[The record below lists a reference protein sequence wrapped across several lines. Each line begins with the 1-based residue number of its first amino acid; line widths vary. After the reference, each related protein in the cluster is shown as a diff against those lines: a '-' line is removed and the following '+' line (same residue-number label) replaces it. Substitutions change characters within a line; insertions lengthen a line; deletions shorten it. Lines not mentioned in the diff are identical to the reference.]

1 MELGKTGVRFSLP
14 PPAAFGRLFYYLPSI
29 YYNTRKGCFSLSKV
43 IILDTNVYLTEV
55 QALFSFG
62 KSNIAIPTIVLD
74 EIDKHKHRQDTAGL
88 NARSMNRILDALRS
102 KGSLLNGVPL
112 GSGKG
117 RVFAAQYDPR
127 YMPAGMD
134 LNDSDNKI
142 IAIALRLK
150 IAEGNDVIV
159 VSRDLNM
166 RVKCDSF
173 GIASYDYQPQ
183 KIIKSVDKLFDGTD
197 EIEVDS
203 DLIDQFYSNVD
214 IILPEQKKKLF
225 PNQYL
230 LLRSIQDSQKT
241 AMCRFN
247 SYDQPLK
254 KVYTYKDIWG
264 LSANNKEQKY
274 AMDLLFDRDI
284 HIMSLT
290 GQAGTGKTLI
300 AAACG
305 LEQVLNSTRS
315 QGGYDKLIITRPV
328 QPMGRDIGFLPGTLE
343 EKMMPW
349 IAPLRDNL
357 EYLFGDKA
365 ALDMHMEQG
374 VIEIEAMTYIRG
386 RSISNA
392 FMIVDEAQ
400 NLTTHELKTII
411 TRVGHGT
418 KLVLTGDIQQIDNS
432 YVDSVSNG
440 LTHAV
445 EKFKEYDISGHVTL
459 YKGERSKL
467 ATLAAEIL

>member
-1 MELGKTGVRFSLP
+1 MTKTL
-14 PPAAFGRLFYYLPSI
+14 
-29 YYNTRKGCFSLSKV
+29 
-43 IILDTNVYLTEV
+43 ILDTNVYLTEA
-55 QALFSFG
+55 QSLFSFG
-62 KSNIAIPTIVLD
+62 RSDIAIPTMVLD

-88 NARSMNRILDALRS
+88 NARMMNRVLDNLRK
-102 KGSLLNGVPL
+102 KGSLFAGVPL

-127 YMPAGMD
+127 YMPAGMEP
-134 LNDSDNKI
+134 NDADNKI
-142 IAIALRLK
+142 IAVTLRLK
-150 IAEGNDVIV
+150 LEGHDVAII
-159 VSRDLNM
+159 SRDLNM

-173 GIASYDYQPQ
+173 GIECYDYQPQ
-183 KIIKSVDKLFDGTD
+183 QAVKSVEKLYDGISEIFLPDDQIDKFYNGG
-197 EIEVDS
+197 EI
-203 DLIDQFYSNVD
+203 N
-214 IILPEQKKKLF
+214 LPEQKTKLY
-225 PNQYL
+225 PNHFL
-230 LLRSIQDSQKT
+230 VLKSESNESKSAI
-241 AMCRFN
+241 ARFTNKN
-247 SYDQPLK
+247 SPLK
-254 KVYTYKDIWG
+254 KILTYKDIWG
-264 LSANNKEQKY
+264 LSANNKEQKF
-274 AMDLLFDRDI
+274 AMDLLFDKDV
-284 HIMSLT
+284 HIVSLT

-305 LEQVLNSTRS
+305 LEQVLHSTRS

-349 IAPLRDNL
+349 VAPLRDNL
-357 EYLFGDKA
+357 EYLFGDKT
-365 ALDMHMEQG
+365 ALDMQIEQG
-374 VIEIEAMTYIRG
+374 VVEIEAMTYIRG

-400 NLTTHELKTII
+400 NLTAHELKTII

-432 YVDSVSNG
+432 YVDAVSNG

-445 EKFKEYDISGHVTL
+445 EKFKEFQISGHVTL

>member
-1 MELGKTGVRFSLP
+1 LTKTL
-14 PPAAFGRLFYYLPSI
+14 L
-29 YYNTRKGCFSLSKV
+29 
-43 IILDTNVYLTEV
+43 LDTNVYLTEAH
-55 QALFSFG
+55 ALYSFG
-62 KSNIAIPTIVLD
+62 KSHIGIPTIVLD

-88 NARSMNRILDALRS
+88 NARLMNRLLDKLRQ
-102 KGSLLNGVPL
+102 KGSLLSGVPI
-112 GSGKG
+112 GRGKG

-127 YMPAGMD
+127 YMPPGLGAE
-134 LNDSDNKI
+134 DSDNKI
-142 IAIALRLK
+142 IAVALRLK
-150 IAEGNDVIV
+150 IEGHDIAVI
-159 VSRDLNM
+159 SRDLNM

-173 GIASYDYQPQ
+173 GIECYDYQPQ
-183 KIIKSVDKLFDGTD
+183 QAIKSVEKLYDGASEIYVEDK
-197 EIEVDS
+197 EIEKFYNNEDVYLPRQKNKLYPNHYLVLKSDS
-203 DLIDQFYSNVD
+203 DDQKSA
-214 IILPEQKKKLF
+214 I
-225 PNQYL
+225 
-230 LLRSIQDSQKT
+230 
-241 AMCRFN
+241 CRFEDYE
-247 SYDQPLK
+247 SPIK
-254 KVYTYKDIWG
+254 KVISYKDIWG

-274 AMDLLFDRDI
+274 AMDLLFDSNI
-284 HIMSLT
+284 NIVSLT
-290 GQAGTGKTLI
+290 GPAGTGKTLI

-305 LEQVLNSTRS
+305 LEQVLHSTRS

-357 EYLFGDKA
+357 EYLFGDKT
-365 ALDMHMEQG
+365 ALDMHIEQG
-374 VIEIEAMTYIRG
+374 VVEIEAMTYIRG

-418 KLVLTGDIQQIDNS
+418 KLVLTGDVQQIDNS
-432 YVDSVSNG
+432 YVDAVSNG

-445 EKFKEYDISGHVTL
+445 EKFKEYSMSGHVTL

>member
-1 MELGKTGVRFSLP
+1 VKILTTTF
-14 PPAAFGRLFYYLPSI
+14 
-29 YYNTRKGCFSLSKV
+29 
-43 IILDTNVYLTEV
+43 ILDTNVYLTEV

-62 KSNIAIPTIVLD
+62 KADVAIPTIVLD
-74 EIDKHKHRQDTAGL
+74 EIDRHKHRQDVAGL
-88 NARSMNRILDALRS
+88 NAREMNRTLDKLRT
-102 KGSLLNGVPL
+102 KGSLLLGVPL
-112 GSGKG
+112 GSGRGK
-117 RVFAAQYDPR
+117 VFAAQYDPR

-134 LNDSDNKI
+134 ANDSDNKI
-142 IAIALRLK
+142 IAVALRLK
-150 IAEGNDVIV
+150 IAEGQDVYV

-173 GIASYDYQPQ
+173 GIPCYDYQPQ
-183 KIIKSVDKLFDGTD
+183 QVIKSVDKLFDGTRDIMVDDDIIESFYKD
-197 EIEVDS
+197 EEV
-203 DLIDQFYSNVD
+203 
-214 IILPEQKKKLF
+214 ILPEQKMKLY

-230 LLRSIQDSQKT
+230 ILKSEKDDKKT
-241 AMCRFN
+241 ALCRFKGPDN
-247 SYDQPLK
+247 PLR
-254 KVYTYKDIWG
+254 KVYTYRDIWG
-264 LSANNKEQKY
+264 LSANNKEQKF
-274 AMDLLFDRDI
+274 AMDLLFDKDI
-284 HIMSLT
+284 QIISLT

-305 LEQVLNSTRS
+305 LEQVLHSTKS

-357 EYLFGDKA
+357 EYLFGDRT
-365 ALDMHMEQG
+365 ALDIQMEQG
-374 VIEIEAMTYIRG
+374 TIEIEAMTYIRG

-400 NLTTHELKTII
+400 NLTAHELKTII

-432 YVDSVSNG
+432 YVDAVSNG

-445 EKFKEYDISGHVTL
+445 EKFKEHEISGHVTL

>member
-1 MELGKTGVRFSLP
+1 
-14 PPAAFGRLFYYLPSI
+14 
-29 YYNTRKGCFSLSKV
+29 
-43 IILDTNVYLTEV
+43 
-55 QALFSFG
+55 
-62 KSNIAIPTIVLD
+62 
-74 EIDKHKHRQDTAGL
+74 
-88 NARSMNRILDALRS
+88 
-102 KGSLLNGVPL
+102 
-112 GSGKG
+112 
-117 RVFAAQYDPR
+117 
-127 YMPAGMD
+127 MD
-134 LNDSDNKI
+134 NEDSDNKI
-142 IAIALRLK
+142 IAVALRLG
-150 IAEGNDVIV
+150 IEGKNVAVI
-159 VSRDLNM
+159 SRDLNM

-173 GIASYDYQPQ
+173 GIECYDYHPQ
-183 KIIKSVDKLFDGTD
+183 QAVESIESLFDGSCEITISD
-197 EIEVDS
+197 LEIEN
-203 DLIDQFYSNVD
+203 FYNGREV
-214 IILPEQKKKLF
+214 ILPPQKVKMF
-225 PNQYL
+225 PNQYVVL
-230 LLRSIQDSQKT
+230 KSDKDEKKT
-241 AMCRFN
+241 ALCRFLK
-247 SYDQPLK
+247 DGLPLQ
-254 KVYTYKDIWG
+254 KVYTYRDIWG

-274 AMDLLFDRDI
+274 AMDLLFDKDI
-284 HIMSLT
+284 QIVSLT

-305 LEQVLNSTRS
+305 LEQVLHSAKS

-357 EYLFGDKA
+357 EYLFGDKT
-365 ALDMHMEQG
+365 ALEMHIEQG

-400 NLTTHELKTII
+400 NLTAHELKTII

-445 EKFKEYDISGHVTL
+445 EKFKQYDVAGHVTL

>member
-1 MELGKTGVRFSLP
+1 MTTTF
-14 PPAAFGRLFYYLPSI
+14 
-29 YYNTRKGCFSLSKV
+29 
-43 IILDTNVYLTEV
+43 ILDTNVYLTEV
-55 QALFSFG
+55 RALFSFG
-62 KSNIAIPTIVLD
+62 KADVAIPTIVLD
-74 EIDKHKHRQDTAGL
+74 EIDRHKHRQDVAGL
-88 NARSMNRILDALRS
+88 NAREMNRVLDKLRT
-102 KGSLLNGVPL
+102 KGSLLLGVPL

-117 RVFAAQYDPR
+117 KVFAAQYDPR

-134 LNDSDNKI
+134 ANDSDNKI

-150 IAEGNDVIV
+150 IAEGQDVYV

-173 GIASYDYQPQ
+173 GIPCYDYQPQ
-183 KIIKSVDKLFDGTD
+183 QVIKSVDKLFDGTRDIAVDD
-197 EIEVDS
+197 EIIESFYQDKEV
-203 DLIDQFYSNVD
+203 V
-214 IILPEQKKKLF
+214 LPEQKFKLY

-230 LLRSIQDSQKT
+230 VLKSNKDEKKT
-241 AMCRFN
+241 ALCR
-247 SYDQPLK
+247 YKGVDYPLK
-254 KVYTYKDIWG
+254 KVYTYRDIWG
-264 LSANNKEQKY
+264 LSANNKEQKF
-274 AMDLLFDRDI
+274 AMDLLFDKDVQI
-284 HIMSLT
+284 ISLT

-305 LEQVLNSTRS
+305 LEQVLHSSKS

-357 EYLFGDKA
+357 EYLFGDRA
-365 ALDMHMEQG
+365 ALDIQIEQG

-400 NLTTHELKTII
+400 NLTAHELKTII

-432 YVDSVSNG
+432 YVDAVSNG

-445 EKFKEYDISGHVTL
+445 EKFKEHQISGHVTL

>member
-1 MELGKTGVRFSLP
+1 MKLFIVHPQNQEKILKKT
-14 PPAAFGRLFYYLPSI
+14 
-29 YYNTRKGCFSLSKV
+29 
-43 IILDTNVYLTEV
+43 IILDTNVYLTE
-55 QALFSFG
+55 AKSLFSFG
-62 KSNIAIPTIVLD
+62 KNDIAIPTIVLD

-88 NARSMNRILDALRS
+88 NARTMNRTLDSLRN
-102 KGSLLNGVPL
+102 KGSLFSGVSL
-112 GSGKG
+112 GRGKG
-117 RVFAAQYDPR
+117 KVFAAQYDPR
-127 YMPAGMD
+127 YMPAGMKSED
-134 LNDSDNKI
+134 ADNKI

-150 IAEGNDVIV
+150 LDGYDVEII
-159 VSRDLNM
+159 SRDLNM

-173 GIASYDYQPQ
+173 GIGCRDYQPQ
-183 KIIKSVDKLFDGTD
+183 QAVKSVENLYDGCS
-197 EIEVDS
+197 EITVS
-203 DLIDQFYSNVD
+203 DDIIEGFYSGKE
-214 IILPEQKKKLF
+214 IILENQKVNLY
-225 PNQYL
+225 PNHYL
-230 LLRSIQDSQKT
+230 VLRSEKNQQKS
-241 AMCRFN
+241 AIARF
-247 SYDQPLK
+247 SDYETPLR

-264 LSANNKEQKY
+264 LTANNKEQKY
-274 AMDLLFDRDI
+274 AMDLLFDKNI
-284 HIMSLT
+284 QIISLT
-290 GQAGTGKTLI
+290 GKAGTGKTLI

-305 LEQVLNSTRS
+305 LEQVLHSTKS

-357 EYLFGDKA
+357 EYLFGDKT
-365 ALDMHMEQG
+365 ALDMHMDQG
-374 VIEIEAMTYIRG
+374 VVEIEAMTYIRG

-432 YVDSVSNG
+432 YVDAVSNG
-440 LTHAV
+440 LTYAV
-445 EKFKEYDISGHVTL
+445 EKFKNYDISGHITL
-459 YKGERSKL
+459 HKGERSKL

>member
-1 MELGKTGVRFSLP
+1 MTKTL
-14 PPAAFGRLFYYLPSI
+14 
-29 YYNTRKGCFSLSKV
+29 
-43 IILDTNVYLTEV
+43 ILDTNVYLTEA

-62 KSNIAIPTIVLD
+62 RRNIAIPTIVLD

-88 NARSMNRILDALRS
+88 NARSMNRVLDKLRS
-102 KGSLLNGVPL
+102 KGSLFSGVPL

-117 RVFAAQYDPR
+117 KVFAAQYDPR
-127 YMPAGMD
+127 YMPAGMETE
-134 LNDSDNKI
+134 DSDNKI
-142 IAIALRLK
+142 IAIAIRLQ
-150 IAEGNDVIV
+150 IEGHNVAVI
-159 VSRDLNM
+159 SRDLNM

-173 GIASYDYQPQ
+173 GIECYDYQPQ
-183 KIIKSVDKLFDGTD
+183 QAVKSIDKLFDGSR
-197 EIEVDS
+197 EIVVDDNFIEDFYNNS
-203 DLIDQFYSNVD
+203 DVYLPSQNILIYPNQFILLRSNVD
-214 IILPEQKKKLF
+214 DK
-225 PNQYL
+225 
-230 LLRSIQDSQKT
+230 KT
-241 AMCRFN
+241 AMCRFL
-247 SYDQPLK
+247 SYDKPLK
-254 KVYTYKDIWG
+254 KIFTYKDIWG

-274 AMDLLFDRDI
+274 AMDLLFDKDI
-284 HIMSLT
+284 HIVSLT

-305 LEQVLNSTRS
+305 LEQVLHNTRS

-357 EYLFGDKA
+357 EYLFGDKT
-365 ALDMHMEQG
+365 ALEIHMEQG
-374 VIEIEAMTYIRG
+374 LVEIEAMTYIRG

-418 KLVLTGDIQQIDNS
+418 KLILTGDIQQIDNS
-432 YVDSVSNG
+432 YVDAVSNG
-440 LTHAV
+440 LTYAV

>member
-1 MELGKTGVRFSLP
+1 LTKTL
-14 PPAAFGRLFYYLPSI
+14 
-29 YYNTRKGCFSLSKV
+29 
-43 IILDTNVYLTEV
+43 ILDTNVYLTEA

-62 KSNIAIPTIVLD
+62 RRNIAIPTIVLD

-88 NARSMNRILDALRS
+88 NARSMNRVLDKLRS
-102 KGSLLNGVPL
+102 KGSLFSGVPL

-117 RVFAAQYDPR
+117 KVFAAQYDPR
-127 YMPAGMD
+127 YMPAGMETE
-134 LNDSDNKI
+134 DSDNKI
-142 IAIALRLK
+142 IAIAIRLQ
-150 IAEGNDVIV
+150 IEGHNVAVI
-159 VSRDLNM
+159 SRDLNM

-173 GIASYDYQPQ
+173 GIECYDYQPQ
-183 KIIKSVDKLFDGTD
+183 QAVKSIDKLFDGSR
-197 EIEVDS
+197 EIVVDDNFIEDFYNNS
-203 DLIDQFYSNVD
+203 DVYLPSQNILIYPNQFILLRSNVD
-214 IILPEQKKKLF
+214 DK
-225 PNQYL
+225 
-230 LLRSIQDSQKT
+230 KT
-241 AMCRFN
+241 AMCRFL
-247 SYDQPLK
+247 SYDKPLK
-254 KVYTYKDIWG
+254 KIFTYKDIWG

-274 AMDLLFDRDI
+274 AMDLLFDKDI
-284 HIMSLT
+284 HIVSLT

-305 LEQVLNSTRS
+305 LEQVLHNTRS

-357 EYLFGDKA
+357 EYLFGDKT
-365 ALDMHMEQG
+365 ALEIHMEQG
-374 VIEIEAMTYIRG
+374 LVEIEAMTYIRG

-418 KLVLTGDIQQIDNS
+418 KLILTGDIQQIDNS
-432 YVDSVSNG
+432 YVDAVSNG
-440 LTHAV
+440 LTYAV

>member
-1 MELGKTGVRFSLP
+1 LTKTL
-14 PPAAFGRLFYYLPSI
+14 
-29 YYNTRKGCFSLSKV
+29 
-43 IILDTNVYLTEV
+43 ILDTNVYLTEA

-62 KSNIAIPTIVLD
+62 RSNIAVPTIVLD
-74 EIDKHKHRQDTAGL
+74 EIDKHKHRQDIAGL
-88 NARSMNRILDALRS
+88 NARTMNRLLDKLRA
-102 KGSLLNGVPL
+102 KGSLFSGVPL

-117 RVFAAQYDPR
+117 KVFAAQYDPR

-134 LNDSDNKI
+134 ATDSDNKI
-142 IAIALRLK
+142 IAIALRLQL
-150 IAEGNDVIV
+150 EGYDVTVI
-159 VSRDLNM
+159 SRDLNM
-166 RVKCDSF
+166 RVKCDSLA
-173 GIASYDYQPQ
+173 IECCDYQPQ
-183 KIIKSVDKLFDGTD
+183 QAVESADNLFDGAAEVTVSD
-197 EIEVDS
+197 EIIEA
-203 DLIDQFYSNVD
+203 FYTESGVL
-214 IILPEQKKKLF
+214 LPKQKERLY

-230 LLRSIQDSQKT
+230 VLKSDKDDKKSAI
-241 AMCRFN
+241 CRFKNYNTPLLKVN
-247 SYDQPLK
+247 S
-254 KVYTYKDIWG
+254 YKDIWG

-274 AMDLLFDRDI
+274 AMDLLFDKDI
-284 HIMSLT
+284 QILSLT

-305 LEQVLNSTRS
+305 LEQVLHNSKS

-357 EYLFGDKA
+357 EYLFGDKT
-365 ALDMHMEQG
+365 ALEMQMEQG
-374 VIEIEAMTYIRG
+374 VIEVEAMTYIRG

-445 EKFKEYDISGHVTL
+445 EKFKEHEISGHVTL

>member
-1 MELGKTGVRFSLP
+1 MTKTL
-14 PPAAFGRLFYYLPSI
+14 
-29 YYNTRKGCFSLSKV
+29 
-43 IILDTNVYLTEV
+43 ILDTNVYLTEA

-62 KSNIAIPTIVLD
+62 RRNIAIPTIVLD

-88 NARSMNRILDALRS
+88 NARTMNRVLDKLRS
-102 KGSLLNGVPL
+102 KGSLLTGVPL

-117 RVFAAQYDPR
+117 KVFAAQYDPR
-127 YMPAGMD
+127 YMPAGMETE
-134 LNDSDNKI
+134 DSDNKI

-150 IAEGNDVIV
+150 IEGHDMAVI
-159 VSRDLNM
+159 SRDLNM

-173 GIASYDYQPQ
+173 GIECYDYQPQ
-183 KIIKSVDKLFDGTD
+183 QAIKSVDSLFDGSA
-197 EIEVDS
+197 EVYVTPDF
-203 DLIDQFYSNVD
+203 IDKLYSNESVF
-214 IILPEQKKKLF
+214 LPEQSIQLY
-225 PNQYL
+225 PNIFL
-230 LLRSIQDSQKT
+230 LLKVEGDDQKT
-241 AMCRFN
+241 AICRFI
-247 SYDQPLK
+247 SYEMPLK
-254 KVYTYKDIWG
+254 RIYSYKDIWG
-264 LSANNKEQKY
+264 LSAKNKEQKY
-274 AMDLLFDRDI
+274 AMDLLFDNNI
-284 HIMSLT
+284 QLLSLT

-305 LEQVLNSTRS
+305 LEQVLNSTKS

-357 EYLFGDKA
+357 EYLFGDKM
-365 ALDMHMEQG
+365 ALDMQMEQG
-374 VIEIEAMTYIRG
+374 IIEIEAMTYIRG

-418 KLVLTGDIQQIDNS
+418 KLVLTGDVQQIDNS
-432 YVDSVSNG
+432 YVDAVSNG

-445 EKFKEYDISGHVTL
+445 EKFKEHDLSGHVTL
-459 YKGERSKL
+459 YKGERSKI

>member
-1 MELGKTGVRFSLP
+1 LRKTL
-14 PPAAFGRLFYYLPSI
+14 
-29 YYNTRKGCFSLSKV
+29 
-43 IILDTNVYLTEV
+43 ILDTNVFLTEV
-55 QALFSFG
+55 QSLFSFG
-62 KSNIAIPTIVLD
+62 RSDIAIPTIVLD
-74 EIDKHKHRQDTAGL
+74 EIDRQKHRQDTAGL
-88 NARSMNRILDALRS
+88 NARSMNRILDKLRA
-102 KGSLLNGVPL
+102 KGSLFTGVPL
-112 GSGKG
+112 GRGKG
-117 RVFAAQYDPR
+117 QAFAAQYDPR

-134 LNDSDNKI
+134 ANDSDNKI

-150 IAEGNDVIV
+150 LEGRDLAVI
-159 VSRDLNM
+159 SRDLNM

-173 GIASYDYQPQ
+173 GIECYDYQPQ
-183 KIIKSVDKLFDGTD
+183 QAVKSVDKLFDGTQELVISEQIINSFYDD
-197 EIEVDS
+197 EEV
-203 DLIDQFYSNVD
+203 LLPQQKM
-214 IILPEQKKKLF
+214 ILY

-230 LLRSIQDSQKT
+230 LLKSEKDDKKSAI
-241 AMCRFN
+241 CRFKN
-247 SYDQPLK
+247 YETPLR
-254 KVYTYKDIWG
+254 KVYLYKDIWG
-264 LSANNKEQKY
+264 LKANNKEQKY
-274 AMDLLFDRDI
+274 AMDLLFDKNI
-284 HIMSLT
+284 QIVSLT
-290 GQAGTGKTLI
+290 GQAGTGKTLL

-305 LEQVLNSTRS
+305 LEQVLHSPKS

-357 EYLFGDKA
+357 EYLFGDRS
-365 ALDMHMEQG
+365 ALDMHIEQG
-374 VIEIEAMTYIRG
+374 IIEIEAMTYIRG

-400 NLTTHELKTII
+400 NLTAHELKTII

-432 YVDSVSNG
+432 YVDAVSNG

-445 EKFKEYDISGHVTL
+445 EKFKEYNIAGHITL
-459 YKGERSKL
+459 CKGERSKL

>member
-1 MELGKTGVRFSLP
+1 LTKTL
-14 PPAAFGRLFYYLPSI
+14 
-29 YYNTRKGCFSLSKV
+29 
-43 IILDTNVYLTEV
+43 ILDTNVYLTE
-55 QALFSFG
+55 AKAIYSFG
-62 KSNIAIPTIVLD
+62 RSDIGVPTIVLD

-88 NARSMNRILDALRS
+88 NARTMNRVLDKLRS
-102 KGSLLNGVPL
+102 KGSLLTGVPL

-127 YMPAGMD
+127 YMPAGMSTE
-134 LNDSDNKI
+134 DSDNKI

-150 IAEGNDVIV
+150 IEGKDIAVI
-159 VSRDLNM
+159 SRDLNM

-173 GIASYDYQPQ
+173 GIECYDYQPQ
-183 KIIKSVDKLFDGTD
+183 QAVKSVDNIFDGAAS
-197 EIEVDS
+197 IEVED
-203 DLIDQFYSNVD
+203 DFIDQFYSGTEVCLED
-214 IILPEQKKKLF
+214 SKQTLY
-225 PNQYL
+225 PNQFVVL
-230 LLRSIQDSQKT
+230 KSSKDPQKS
-241 AMCRFN
+241 AICRFSN
-247 SYDQPLK
+247 NDSPLK
-254 KVYTYKDIWG
+254 KVYSYKDIWG

-274 AMDLLFDRDI
+274 AMDLLFDKNIDI
-284 HIMSLT
+284 VSLT

-305 LEQVLNSTRS
+305 LEQVLHSTKS

-357 EYLFGDKA
+357 EYLFGDKT

-374 VIEIEAMTYIRG
+374 VVEIEAMTYIRG

-418 KLVLTGDIQQIDNS
+418 KLILTGDVQQIDNS
-432 YVDSVSNG
+432 YVDAVSNG
-440 LTHAV
+440 LTYAV
-445 EKFKEYDISGHVTL
+445 EKFKSFPIAGHVTL
-459 YKGERSKL
+459 YKGERSRL

>member
-1 MELGKTGVRFSLP
+1 MKKTL
-14 PPAAFGRLFYYLPSI
+14 
-29 YYNTRKGCFSLSKV
+29 
-43 IILDTNVYLTEV
+43 ILDTNVYLTEA
-55 QALFSFG
+55 QSLFSFG
-62 KSNIAIPTIVLD
+62 RSDIAIPTIVLD

-88 NARSMNRILDALRS
+88 NARMMNRVLDNLRK
-102 KGSLLNGVPL
+102 KGSLFSGVPL

-117 RVFAAQYDPR
+117 QVFAAQYDPR
-127 YMPAGMD
+127 YLPSGMEAT
-134 LNDSDNKI
+134 DSDNKI

-150 IAEGNDVIV
+150 FEGKNIAI

-173 GIASYDYQPQ
+173 GIECYDYQPQ
-183 KIIKSVDKLFDGTD
+183 QAVKSVESLYDGSSEIVVEDDMIEKFYAND
-197 EIEVDS
+197 EVFIEPVKNK
-203 DLIDQFYSNVD
+203 I
-214 IILPEQKKKLF
+214 F
-225 PNQYL
+225 PNHYL
-230 LLRSIQDSQKT
+230 VLRSNKDPQKT
-241 AMCRFN
+241 ALARFVK
-247 SYDQPLK
+247 DGDPLK

-274 AMDLLFDRDI
+274 AMDLLFDPSV
-284 HIMSLT
+284 HIVSLT

-305 LEQVLNSTRS
+305 LEQVLHSTRS
-315 QGGYDKLIITRPV
+315 AGGYDKLIITRPV

-343 EKMMPW
+343 EKMLPW
-349 IAPLRDNL
+349 VAPLRDNL
-357 EYLFGDKA
+357 EYLFGDKT
-365 ALDMHMEQG
+365 ALDMHVEQG

-400 NLTTHELKTII
+400 NLTAHELKTII

-418 KLVLTGDIQQIDNS
+418 KLILTGDIQQIDNS
-432 YVDSVSNG
+432 YVDAVSNG

-445 EKFKEYDISGHVTL
+445 EKFKEFEISGHVTL

>member
-1 MELGKTGVRFSLP
+1 MTKT
-14 PPAAFGRLFYYLPSI
+14 
-29 YYNTRKGCFSLSKV
+29 

-62 KSNIAIPTIVLD
+62 RNNIAIPTIVLD
-74 EIDKHKHRQDTAGL
+74 EIDRHKHRQDTAGL
-88 NARSMNRILDALRS
+88 NARTMNRTLDSLRS
-102 KGSLLNGVPL
+102 KGSLLMGVPL

-117 RVFAAQYDPR
+117 KVFAAQYDPR

-134 LNDSDNKI
+134 IEDSDNKI

-150 IAEGNDVIV
+150 ISEGSDVVI

-173 GIASYDYQPQ
+173 GIPAFDYQPQ
-183 KIIKSVDKLFDGTD
+183 KVIKSVDKLFDGTD
-197 EIEVDS
+197 EICVEDN
-203 DLIDQFYSNVD
+203 LIDRFYAGEE
-214 IILPEQKKKLF
+214 ILLPEQKNKLF

-230 LLRSIQDSQKT
+230 VLKSEADRKKT
-241 AMCRFN
+241 AICRFKDY
-247 SYDQPLK
+247 STPLR
-254 KVYTYKDIWG
+254 KVYNYSDVWG
-264 LSANNKEQKY
+264 LSANNKEQRY

-284 HIMSLT
+284 HILSLT

-305 LEQVLNSTRS
+305 LEQVLHSTRS

-349 IAPLRDNL
+349 VAPLRDNL
-357 EYLFGDKA
+357 EYLFGDKT

-374 VIEIEAMTYIRG
+374 VVEIEAMTYIRG

-400 NLTTHELKTII
+400 NLTAHELKTII

-432 YVDSVSNG
+432 YVDAVSNG

-445 EKFKEYDISGHVTL
+445 EKFKEYSISGHVTL

>member
-1 MELGKTGVRFSLP
+1 MTKTL
-14 PPAAFGRLFYYLPSI
+14 
-29 YYNTRKGCFSLSKV
+29 
-43 IILDTNVYLTEV
+43 ILDTNVYLTEA

-62 KSNIAIPTIVLD
+62 KSNIAIPTIILD

-88 NARSMNRILDALRS
+88 NARTMNRVLDKLRS
-102 KGSLLNGVPL
+102 KGSLLQGAPL
-112 GSGKG
+112 GRGKG
-117 RVFAAQYDPR
+117 RVFAAPYDPR
-127 YMPAGMD
+127 YLPSGMD
-134 LNDSDNKI
+134 PKDSDNKI
-142 IAIALRLK
+142 IAIAIRLQIEGHN
-150 IAEGNDVIV
+150 IAV

-173 GIASYDYQPQ
+173 GIECYDYQPQ
-183 KIIKSVDKLFDGTD
+183 QAVKSVDKLYDGAATVTVPD
-197 EIEVDS
+197 EFIEK
-203 DLIDQFYSNVD
+203 FYANEEV
-214 IILPEQKKKLF
+214 ILP
-225 PNQYL
+225 
-230 LLRSIQDSQKT
+230 
-241 AMCRFN
+241 
-247 SYDQPLK
+247 PLK
-254 KVYTYKDIWG
+254 TKLYPNHYLVLVSDKDDKKSALARFTKEDSPLRRVYTYKDIWG

-274 AMDLLFDRDI
+274 AMDLLFDKDI
-284 HIMSLT
+284 QIISLT

-305 LEQVLNSTRS
+305 LEQVLHSTKS

-343 EKMMPW
+343 EKMLPW

-357 EYLFGDKA
+357 EYLFGDKM
-365 ALDMHMEQG
+365 ALDMQMDQG
-374 VIEIEAMTYIRG
+374 IIEIEAMTYIRG

-400 NLTTHELKTII
+400 NLTAHELKTII

-432 YVDSVSNG
+432 YVDAVSNG

-459 YKGERSKL
+459 YKGERSAL

>member
-1 MELGKTGVRFSLP
+1 MTKT
-14 PPAAFGRLFYYLPSI
+14 
-29 YYNTRKGCFSLSKV
+29 

-62 KSNIAIPTIVLD
+62 RNNIAIPTVVLD
-74 EIDKHKHRQDTAGL
+74 EIDRHKHRQDTAGL
-88 NARSMNRILDALRS
+88 NARTMNRTLDSLRT
-102 KGSLLNGVPL
+102 KGSLLMGVAL

-117 RVFAAQYDPR
+117 KVFAAQYDPR

-134 LNDSDNKI
+134 VDDSDNKI

-150 IAEGNDVIV
+150 IAEGADVAI

-173 GIASYDYQPQ
+173 GIPAYDYQPQ
-183 KIIKSVDKLFDGTD
+183 KVIKSIDKLFDGTD
-197 EIEVDS
+197 EISVEDG
-203 DLIDQFYSNVD
+203 LIEDFYSGKDVS
-214 IILPEQKKKLF
+214 LPEQKKKLF

-230 LLRSIQDSQKT
+230 VLKSTSDEKKT
-241 AMCRFN
+241 AICRFIN
-247 SYDQPLK
+247 YQTPLR
-254 KVYTYKDIWG
+254 KVYNYADVWG

-274 AMDLLFDRDI
+274 AMDLLFDKNV
-284 HIMSLT
+284 HILSLT

-305 LEQVLNSTRS
+305 LEQVLHSTKS

-349 IAPLRDNL
+349 VAPLRDNL
-357 EYLFGDKA
+357 EYLFGDKT

-374 VIEIEAMTYIRG
+374 VVEIEAMTYIRG

-400 NLTTHELKTII
+400 NLTAHELKTII

-467 ATLAAEIL
+467 ATLAAQIL